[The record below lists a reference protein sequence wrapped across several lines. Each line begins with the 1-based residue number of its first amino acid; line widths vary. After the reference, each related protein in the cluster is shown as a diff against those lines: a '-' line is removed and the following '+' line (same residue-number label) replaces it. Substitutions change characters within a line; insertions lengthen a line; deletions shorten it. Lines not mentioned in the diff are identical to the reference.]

1 MGYTLLCLAWSWT
14 TPEKDLHYVA
24 GKVRL
29 VTVARDGKNR
39 DIKHMSIVNPQTKER
54 LMIACGN
61 KVIPKKDIG
70 SSCILRDDRLDE
82 ILTIGYYYQPS
93 VLGITNEIPQMA
105 TIHINKPNGEMI
117 AVKDYASTKDKIVSA
132 NRFFLILG
140 LATIILLIWSHM
152 RDVKKELKKKEQEYD
167 D

>member
-1 MGYTLLCLAWSWT
+1 
-14 TPEKDLHYVA
+14 
-24 GKVRL
+24 
-29 VTVARDGKNR
+29 
-39 DIKHMSIVNPQTKER
+39 MSIVNPQTKER

-167 D
+167 N